1 MSSTWTRTGNLPW
14 IETDDPTA
22 FNTAEADY
30 GVDFDGDGDVSL
42 IELETNGLK
51 LKKDLS
57 GKLYADDQPL
67 YMSGTTQ
74 LTETYFAAYTPV
86 AVEDFGAGD
95 KRFVL
100 KHSTGSLLT
109 FSMSSTWT
117 RTGNLP
123 WIETDDPTAFNTAE
137 RDYGVD
143 FDNDGNTGLIFT
155 PIETAGSTALRRDQ
169 SGRLY
174 AGSQP
179 IYLSGTTQLTE
190 TYFAAYTPVAVE
202 DFGDG
207 DKRLLLEHST
217 GSLLTFSMSS
227 TWTRTGNLP
236 WIEVDDSVAFNAAE
250 AEYGL
255 DFDGDA

>member
-1 MSSTWTRTGNLPW
+1 
-14 IETDDPTA
+14 
-22 FNTAEADY
+22 
-30 GVDFDGDGDVSL
+30 
-42 IELETNGLK
+42 
-51 LKKDLS
+51 
-57 GKLYADDQPL
+57 
-67 YMSGTTQ
+67 MSGTTQ

-86 AVEDFGAGD
+86 AVEDFGDGD

-109 FSMSSTWT
+109 FSMSATWT

-123 WIETDDPTAFNTAE
+123 WIETNDPTAFNTAE

-250 AEYGL
+250 AEYGV